1 MWIFISVFII
11 SLFLLYWLFK
21 QPVDIVLLTSAIA
34 QLNKPITNTNVL
46 LKNKLLSIV
55 KKVEQQK
62 ISDLH
67 YSLTI
72 NYVKIIDDKKINFLE
87 FKKILEN
94 HTIIKSYNLTFS
106 NRVNFMSHS
115 KLNEFMLSKQYT
127 KYYNKFDFI
136 FCGEEL
142 NEIYFDFLSPHL
154 TNNIKVSNINNLF
167 KVYHIHCKTSK
178 VVI

>member
-11 SLFLLYWLFK
+11 LISLLLLYWLFK
-21 QPVDIVLLTSAIA
+21 QPVDMSLLTAAIA
-34 QLNKPITNTNVL
+34 QLNKPITN
-46 LKNKLLSIV
+46 KNKLLSIV

-62 ISDLH
+62 IPDLH

-87 FKKILEN
+87 FKNILEN

-106 NRVNFMSHS
+106 TRI

-127 KYYNKFDFI
+127 EYYNKFDFI
-136 FCGEEL
+136 FYGEEL
-142 NEIYFDFLSPHL
+142 DEIYFDFLSPHL
-154 TNNIKVSNINNLF
+154 TNNIKVSNINTLF

-178 VVI
+178 LLYDIIKPSI

>member
-11 SLFLLYWLFK
+11 LISLLLLYWLFK
-21 QPVDIVLLTSAIA
+21 QPVDMSLLTAAIA
-34 QLNKPITNTNVL
+34 QLNKPITN
-46 LKNKLLSIV
+46 KNKLLSIV

-62 ISDLH
+62 IPDLH

-87 FKKILEN
+87 FKNILEN

-106 NRVNFMSHS
+106 TRI

-127 KYYNKFDFI
+127 EYYNKFDFI
-136 FCGEEL
+136 FYGEEL
-142 NEIYFDFLSPHL
+142 DEKSVCRKFRHTVNEGKIYYMKLLIFINFHL
-154 TNNIKVSNINNLF
+154 VSTTSFCLIK
-167 KVYHIHCKTSK
+167 
-178 VVI
+178 